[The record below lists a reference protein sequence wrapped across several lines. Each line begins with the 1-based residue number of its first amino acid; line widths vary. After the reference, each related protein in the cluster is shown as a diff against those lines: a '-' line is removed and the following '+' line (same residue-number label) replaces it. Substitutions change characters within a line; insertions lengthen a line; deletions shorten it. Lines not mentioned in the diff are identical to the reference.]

1 MLIEYNIKFE
11 NLERSVNGINNKVDK
26 IEKNLSNMA
35 NNLREVLGTDRKK
48 LKSAENSGEKSRIKL
63 EEEKREVK
71 KAVRPKK
78 KKKMLLNMEFIRSI

>member
-35 NNLREVLGTDRKK
+35 NNLTEVLGTDRKK
-48 LKSAENSGEKSRIKL
+48 LKSAENGGEESRIKL

-78 KKKMLLNMEFIRSI
+78 K

>member
-48 LKSAENSGEKSRIKL
+48 LKSAENGGEESRIKL
-63 EEEKREVK
+63 EEENREVK
-71 KAVRPKK
+71 NAVRPKQK
-78 KKKMLLNMEFIRSI
+78 

>member
-11 NLERSVNGINNKVDK
+11 NLERSVNSINNKVDK

-48 LKSAENSGEKSRIKL
+48 LKSAENGGEESRIKL
-63 EEEKREVK
+63 EEEKREIK

-78 KKKMLLNMEFIRSI
+78 N